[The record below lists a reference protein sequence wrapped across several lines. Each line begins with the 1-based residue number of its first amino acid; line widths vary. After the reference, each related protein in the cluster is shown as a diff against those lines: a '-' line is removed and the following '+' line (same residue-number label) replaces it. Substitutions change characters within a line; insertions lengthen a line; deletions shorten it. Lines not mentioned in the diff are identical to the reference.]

1 MMKKIFGALSALLLI
16 TACSGPAGVTNLN
29 PEQFLTK
36 SQESGVTVID
46 VRTAGEYAQGHIANA
61 LNIDVEA
68 GAFETEIAKLD
79 KGANY
84 AIYCRSGRRS
94 TIAAEKMA
102 NAGFTTIFNL
112 QGGGF
117 SELAQI
123 GAPTA

>member
-1 MMKKIFGALSALLLI
+1 MKKIFGMLSALLLI

-29 PEQFLTK
+29 AADFLAK
-36 SQESGVTVID
+36 SQEPGITVID
-46 VRTAGEYAQGHIANA
+46 VRTAGEYEQGHLANA

-68 GAFETEIAKLD
+68 GAFESEIATLD
-79 KGANY
+79 KSANY

-102 NAGFTTIFNL
+102 SAGFTAIFNL

-117 SELAQI
+117 ADLAQI